1 MKRGI
6 EVTIS
11 GLTIGFEDVYDFIR
25 VIVANSKFSGK
36 RHRRHYVMSAKHYVM
51 SAEHRRAIS
60 EGRRRLV
67 EAIDK
72 NAKKVIKAKE
82 AMENALNSKKV

>member
-1 MKRGI
+1 MN
-6 EVTIS
+6 
-11 GLTIGFEDVYDFIR
+11 DYDKNKMGYY
-25 VIVANSKFSGK
+25 A
-36 RHRRHYVMSAKHYVM
+36 
-51 SAEHRRAIS
+51 AEHRRAIS